1 MIIYRAASPVFLI
14 HEELVFSR
22 PTGFFMSFRIGSTP
36 LEEKLPRGLIWIM
49 FPSKGNGIL
58 NDAPGEAAG
67 EIGVWWKIRDVA
79 P

>member
-1 MIIYRAASPVFLI
+1 
-14 HEELVFSR
+14 
-22 PTGFFMSFRIGSTP
+22 MSFRIGSTP